1 MESFCCRAVLHRH
14 STGTVAHCC
23 MLLLELPLL
32 STFFSRLM
40 IFNYFLVDLYIL
52 PGEVPKTSL
61 LPSIPHY
68 ILEITLLYS
77 PLCCSQ
83 PSLPFKSL
91 MALSKLFISHFSMNS
106 FLLQGHVVVTGD
118 MQLYE

>member
-1 MESFCCRAVLHRH
+1 MKSFCCHAVLHRH
-14 STGTVAHCC
+14 SAGTVAYRC

-32 STFFSRLM
+32 STSFSRLM

-68 ILEITLLYS
+68 ILQISLLYS

-83 PSLPFKSL
+83 PSLPFISL
-91 MALSKLFISHFSMNS
+91 MALYKLFISHFSMNS
-106 FLLQGHVVVTGD
+106 FFWQGHVVMTGNT
-118 MQLYE
+118 QLYE